1 MMDEMMLVADTG
13 LGTRTWRNESKA
25 KAMARR

>member
-13 LGTRTWRNESKA
+13 LGTRTWRNE
-25 KAMARR
+25 

>member
-1 MMDEMMLVADTG
+1 MMDEMMLVAEMG
-13 LGTRTWRNESKA
+13 HGTRTWRNESKA